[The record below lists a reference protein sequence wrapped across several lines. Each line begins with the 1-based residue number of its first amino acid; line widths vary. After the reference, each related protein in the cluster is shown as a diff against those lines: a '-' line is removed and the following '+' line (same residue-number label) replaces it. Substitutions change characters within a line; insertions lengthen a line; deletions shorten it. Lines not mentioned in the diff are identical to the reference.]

1 MKTKA
6 EKLLAVN
13 MFKRYRGNWATFN
26 KVAHMHDPGQA
37 SGEEQIAA
45 APGETGN
52 RRCKET
58 TGALQEDEHGNGSS
72 SACVQA
78 RVRWHGAAHLNAR
91 RA

>member
-6 EKLLAVN
+6 EKLLVVN
-13 MFKRYRGNWATFN
+13 LFKRYRGNWATFS
-26 KVAHMHDPGQA
+26 KVAHMHNPGQA
-37 SGEEQIAA
+37 SEEAQIAA

-58 TGALQEDEHGNGSS
+58 TGALQEDEHRNGSS
-72 SACVQA
+72 SAYVQA

-91 RA
+91 GG